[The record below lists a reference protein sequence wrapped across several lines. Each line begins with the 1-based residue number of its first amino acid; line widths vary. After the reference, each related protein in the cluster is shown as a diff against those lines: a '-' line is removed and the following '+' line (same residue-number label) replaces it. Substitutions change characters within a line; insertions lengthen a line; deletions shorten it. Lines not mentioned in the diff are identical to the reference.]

1 MIHHSAHMI
10 MMMLLLSNVNNTVD
24 CDIPQNTTDDHEA
37 VFHPMFSNVNNTV
50 DCDTPPN
57 ANDMMMM
64 MMSIYIAP
72 SSM

>member
-1 MIHHSAHMI
+1 MF
-10 MMMLLLSNVNNTVD
+10 SNVNNTVD
-24 CDIPQNTTDDHEA
+24 CDIPLNANDDDA

>member
-1 MIHHSAHMI
+1 MF
-10 MMMLLLSNVNNTVD
+10 SNVDNTVD
-24 CDIPQNTTDDHEA
+24 CDISLNTNDDEA

>member
-1 MIHHSAHMI
+1 MI

-24 CDIPQNTTDDHEA
+24 CDIPLNATDDHEA

-57 ANDMMMM
+57 ANDNVAAVFHPMFSNM
-64 MMSIYIAP
+64 
-72 SSM
+72 

>member
-1 MIHHSAHMI
+1 VIYWSLNA
-10 MMMLLLSNVNNTVD
+10 N
-24 CDIPQNTTDDHEA
+24 DDDEA

-64 MMSIYIAP
+64 MSIYIAP

>member
-1 MIHHSAHMI
+1 MF
-10 MMMLLLSNVNNTVD
+10 SNVNNTVD
-24 CDIPQNTTDDHEA
+24 CDIPLNANDDDDA
-37 VFHPMFSNVNNTV
+37 AFHQMFSNVNNTV